1 MGSAVSANR
10 MNLLRLKKKVKTAE
24 RGHKLMKDKQ
34 DELIRVFFLL
44 INEIKGARKNLE
56 DKLAECYQN
65 SRLAIALSG
74 TGNAQS
80 ASSAPTT
87 TVKTSASLVPV
98 LNLRVPE
105 LEISIK
111 GEVRSWS
118 ASEAPAALDEAAE
131 QAIALLPNLAKLA
144 EIEHK
149 VKLIAMEIEATR
161 RRVNALEYNLIP
173 GLEENIKEISLK
185 LSEMER
191 SNLSR
196 LMAIKEIVSHQKEA

>member
-1 MGSAVSANR
+1 MSTAVSANR
-10 MNLLRLKKKVKTAE
+10 MNLLRLKKRVKTAE

-34 DELIRVFFLL
+34 DELIRIFFLL
-44 INEIKGARKNLE
+44 INEIKGARGELE
-56 DKLAECYQN
+56 KKLNDLYRD

-87 TVKTSASLVPV
+87 TIKTKAKLVPV

-105 LEISIK
+105 LEVEVK
-111 GEVRSWS
+111 GELRSWS
-118 ASEAPAALDEAAE
+118 ACEAPGSLDTAATKAS
-131 QAIALLPNLAKLA
+131 ALLPDLIRLA

-149 VKLIAMEIEATR
+149 VKLVAVEIEQTR

-173 GLEENIKEISLK
+173 GLEENIKMIAFK
-185 LSEMER
+185 LGEMER

-196 LMAIKEIVSHQKEA
+196 LMAVKEMLKDKG

>member
-1 MGSAVSANR
+1 MSTAVSANR
-10 MNLLRLKKKVKTAE
+10 MNLLRLKKRVKTAE

-34 DELIRVFFLL
+34 DELIRVFFEL
-44 INEIKGARKNLE
+44 INQIKGARKELE
-56 DKLAECYQN
+56 NKLANLYQH

-87 TVKTSASLVPV
+87 SVKAGASVVPV

-105 LEISIK
+105 LEVNVE
-111 GEVRSWS
+111 GELRSWS
-118 ASEAPAALDEAAE
+118 SSEAPASLDFAAREAMK
-131 QAIALLPNLAKLA
+131 IMPDLAKLA

-149 VKLIAMEIEATR
+149 VKLIALEIESTR

-173 GLEENIKEISLK
+173 GLEENIKSITLK
-185 LSEMER
+185 LDEMER

-196 LMAIKEIVSHQKEA
+196 LMAVKEIVRG